1 MQVIAGPIDQGE
13 HMADTNPQLNLP
25 PEQRQAALAKAA
37 EVRRA
42 RKEMLD
48 AVAAGTLSLAEVF
61 DRDDDVAKRTK
72 VKRLLMALPGVGK
85 VRCQSLMEVAGIP
98 ENRRVGGL
106 GKNQKAQLLDLTA

>member
-1 MQVIAGPIDQGE
+1 
-13 HMADTNPQLNLP
+13 MADTNPQLNLT

-42 RKEMLD
+42 RKEML
-48 AVAAGTLSLAEVF
+48 
-61 DRDDDVAKRTK
+61 TK

>member
-1 MQVIAGPIDQGE
+1 
-13 HMADTNPQLNLP
+13 MADTNPQLNLT

-85 VRCQSLMEVAGIP
+85 VCCQSLMEVAGIP

>member
-1 MQVIAGPIDQGE
+1 
-13 HMADTNPQLNLP
+13 MADTNPQLNLT

-48 AVAAGTLSLAEVF
+48 AVAAGTLSLAQVF
-61 DRDDDVAKRTK
+61 DRDDVAKRTK